1 MSIETAAS
9 NNATK
14 RSIDDLTEGR
24 EEKDEQ
30 VKKQQKIS
38 PPSHNGVAYIKAEFL
53 KPVEKDNDS
62 VAETLLINADDDE
75 GSNERL
81 ADAVK
86 GSGKQAGKKR
96 GKKNRGQN
104 KEREVSNFKEPCQ
117 LCPKYKF
124 GGSEAGDL
132 CSFGSDCKFCH
143 DVDEYLS
150 LKLPEIESNF
160 FKKCPIYE
168 ESGYCPMGVKCKFL
182 KSHWDADLKKLTFDP
197 EEALKGYDRGVINLL
212 SSESKQ
218 LLSRKNNYRFED
230 SDKIIEIQESFQQD
244 YLEKHR
250 SKQGTEDE
258 KKLDDK
264 LKNKRDHLKEVY
276 AKYKDTRYF
285 QKEKKNLDYHRK
297 YILAPLTTVGNLPF
311 RRLMKQLGCDIT
323 YSEMALCKPLIESHP
338 SEWAL
343 AQAHK
348 SEVPGFAFQMAGNQP
363 WLVSKTCE
371 AINKLL
377 GTGDQKH
384 FTEINLNIGCPI
396 PLVFNSGAGSSL
408 MDAPSKLIRM
418 LNAMSYCAGDI
429 PVTAKIRMGVK
440 TDVPTAKQLVKRLI
454 SETDV
459 QAITLHGRSRE
470 QRYTKLCDWKYIQDC
485 AVEAKALEATYK
497 SENDGK
503 IEDRTARSY
512 NLQFVGNGD
521 LYDAKDWHK
530 YMDECPELDSIS
542 IGRGCLI
549 KPWIF
554 EEIEHGDNIDKSSS
568 ERLDILAD
576 YAKFSMDHFGT
587 DERGILQARRFF
599 CEFMS
604 FFHRYIPIGIL
615 EKQNKLNE
623 RPSAFFGRNDLE
635 SLLSSPDSQDWI
647 KISEMFFGKAY
658 DNFKFTPKHKS
669 NSFNKE

>member
-1 MSIETAAS
+1 MSTEDVTSHAEL
-9 NNATK
+9 K
-14 RSIDDLTEGR
+14 RSINEISENGV
-24 EEKDEQ
+24 DEQ
-30 VKKQQKIS
+30 PKKQQKVS
-38 PPSHNGVAYIKAEFL
+38 PPSHDGIAYIKAEFL
-53 KPVEKDNDS
+53 KPVENGRDSLANDFMN
-62 VAETLLINADDDE
+62 NADDDE
-75 GSNERL
+75 GSSERL
-81 ADAVK
+81 ADGCVGGGNQK
-86 GSGKQAGKKR
+86 GKKR
-96 GKKNRGQN
+96 GKKNKGQN
-104 KEREVSNFKEPCQ
+104 KDREVSNFKEACQ

-124 GGSEAGDL
+124 GAITESEGP
-132 CSFGSDCKFCH
+132 CPFVESCKFCH
-143 DVDEYLS
+143 DVDKYIS
-150 LKLPEIESNF
+150 LKLPEIESKF
-160 FKKCPIYE
+160 FDKCPIYE
-168 ESGYCPMGVKCKFL
+168 TSGFCPMGVKCKFL
-182 KSHWDADLKKLTFDP
+182 KSHWDSDLKKLSFNPD
-197 EEALKGYDRGVINLL
+197 EAVKNYDRGVINLL
-212 SSESKQ
+212 SYESKQ
-218 LLSRKNNYRFED
+218 LLSRKNNYPFED
-230 SDKIIEIQESFQQD
+230 SNKMIEIQEAFQQD

-258 KKLDDK
+258 KKLDAK
-264 LKNKRDHLKEVY
+264 LKDKRDHLKEI
-276 AKYKDTRYF
+276 F
-285 QKEKKNLDYHRK
+285 QREKKNLDYRRK
-297 YILAPLTTVGNLPF
+297 YILAPLTTVGNLPY
-311 RRLMKQLGCDIT
+311 RRLMKKLGCDIT
-323 YSEMALCKPLIESHP
+323 YSEMALCKPLMESHP

-348 SEVPGFAFQMAGNQP
+348 SEVPGFAFQIAGNQP

-377 GTGDQKH
+377 GTNEQKH

-440 TDVPTAKQLVKRLI
+440 TDVPTANQLVKRLVN
-454 SETDV
+454 ETDV

-470 QRYTKLCDWKYIQDC
+470 QRYTKLADWKYIQEC
-485 AVEAKALEATYK
+485 AVEAKKVEAEYK
-497 SENDGK
+497 SEMDGK
-503 IEDRTARSY
+503 IEDGTARSY
-512 NLQFVGNGD
+512 NLQFIGNGD
-521 LYDAKDWHK
+521 LYDARDWHK
-530 YMDECPELDSIS
+530 YLGECPELDSIS

-576 YAKFSMDHFGT
+576 YARFSMEHFGT

-623 RPSAFFGRNDLE
+623 RPSSFFGRNDLE
-635 SLLSSPDSQDWI
+635 TLLSSPDSEDWI
-647 KISEMFFGKAY
+647 KVSEMFFV
-658 DNFKFTPKHKS
+658 FQIS
-669 NSFNKE
+669 